1 MSSDNIIAADPLILQ
16 LEQTVAGISNSTLQ
30 DIIKYSM
37 LPPGKLIRP
46 RFCLAICNA
55 LGAAEEN
62 LVSHSVSLE
71 ILHVATLLH
80 DDLPAID
87 NDDLR
92 RGRPSSHKQ
101 FSEGQAIL
109 AADYMFGW
117 AIERLAGDLS
127 AYFLNKSATALA
139 LTCKEI
145 AEGQILDLQNKIE
158 IIDDY
163 LQIIDLKT
171 ASLFDCAAYFAG
183 LELRLQGSELEILRD
198 FGRSFGMLFQVLNDW
213 HDHCGANQIVGRE
226 VSSDNKNKKNNI
238 FLERF
243 NSERQLVLTGL
254 LQKFDLHYSALVK
267 LSQDIGVSNFAK
279 LESVINPT
287 ISEIRRID

>member
-1 MSSDNIIAADPLILQ
+1 MNSDNSITPAIISQ
-16 LEQTVAGISNSTLQ
+16 LEQVVAGISNSTLQ
-30 DIIKYSM
+30 DIIQYSM

-46 RFCLAICNA
+46 TFCLAIYEA
-55 LGAAEEN
+55 LGGLEGN
-62 LVSHSVSLE
+62 LASHAISLE

-92 RGRPSSHKQ
+92 RGRPSTHKK
-101 FSEGQAIL
+101 FGEGQAIL

-117 AIERLAGDLS
+117 SVERLADDLS
-127 AYFLNKSATALA
+127 PYFSNKSATALA
-139 LTCKEI
+139 RTCKEI

-158 IIDDY
+158 SLDDY
-163 LQIIDLKT
+163 FQVIDLKT

-183 LELRLQGSELEILRD
+183 LELRLQDAELEILRG
-198 FGRSFGMLFQVLNDW
+198 FGRSFGMLFQVLNDC
-213 HDHCGANQIVGRE
+213 HDHSGSNHIVGRE
-226 VSSDNKNKKNNI
+226 ISSDNKNKKTNI
-238 FLERF
+238 FSTQFRA
-243 NSERQLVLTGL
+243 ERQLVLANL
-254 LQKFDLHYSALVK
+254 LQKFNLHYSALVK
-267 LSQDIGVSNFAK
+267 LSQDLGVSNFAK